1 MTKIIMQK
9 ETKEPVFEIPNINE
23 IIKVIREKNDNF
35 KNEIDILLKE
45 FGELNA
51 NDYIRNYLLEDLI
64 NFSNKEKIQ
73 NLIEGIYS
81 FNNSFCKIAKFEIT
95 QFNKN
100 LYEIYEKLNSKT
112 VSGDDINEA
121 IKLLL
126 ELNFHINEESS
137 LMKFYSIFLGK
148 EDSIEFIK
156 DIKDSNLEIRNL
168 NEFIDENEN
177 SQIQITDID
186 NLLDVYT
193 FFKKF
198 LENDQ
203 IKTDEE
209 FNNIF
214 RKEFEQ
220 DNKIGFKLN

>member
-1 MTKIIMQK
+1 
-9 ETKEPVFEIPNINE
+9 
-23 IIKVIREKNDNF
+23 
-35 KNEIDILLKE
+35 
-45 FGELNA
+45 
-51 NDYIRNYLLEDLI
+51 
-64 NFSNKEKIQ
+64 
-73 NLIEGIYS
+73 
-81 FNNSFCKIAKFEIT
+81 
-95 QFNKN
+95 
-100 LYEIYEKLNSKT
+100 
-112 VSGDDINEA
+112 
-121 IKLLL
+121 
-126 ELNFHINEESS
+126 
-137 LMKFYSIFLGK
+137 MKFYSIFLGK